1 MKNKLRR
8 VTAGLLLAFSFSP
21 IMAIGQTNADLQAQI
36 SVLLQRVQVLQ
47 AQLLALQ
54 NTGGTRWCFNLNN
67 NLSAGNGGGDVGALA
82 QALATEGLFPTQG
95 SYSNVT
101 FDETLASAVSAFQE
115 RYRSEILTPA
125 GLSYATGFL
134 GVRTRT
140 KLNSLYGCGN
150 VQGGVVFQP
159 STQLNITSISPVSGN
174 TGTQV
179 TITGSGFTL
188 AGNKIKF
195 GSTGTDNS
203 PIYHV
208 GSLDGRTLVFSVPS
222 TVYYACQYSTPAC
235 YPPVAMIEPGTYSVS
250 VINTNGTSNQV
261 TFTVTTSGVVNN
273 TVPTISY
280 ISPTSAGRYG
290 EVTIVGSG
298 FTSTDSVQFGD
309 LGTYISDNY
318 VNSSTLTFT
327 VPSAL
332 TDCNI
337 TGTSCT
343 NLAYPTVTN
352 GSYNIRVVNNNGRS
366 NAVSFTVNGVHNY

>member
-1 MKNKLRR
+1 MANKAKI
-8 VTAGLLLAFSFSP
+8 VTAGLILAFSFSP
-21 IMAIGQTNADLQAQI
+21 IVVMGQTTADLQAQI
-36 SVLLQRVQVLQ
+36 SVLLQRVQALQ
-47 AQLLALQ
+47 AQLSALRSGSSTSFCFSF
-54 NTGGTRWCFNLNN
+54 NTNLGVGSN
-67 NLSAGNGGGDVGALA
+67 GGDVSALNTALSKGGFVSSQNNSGA
-82 QALATEGLFPTQG
+82 
-95 SYSNVT
+95 T
-101 FDETLASAVSAFQE
+101 FDEALASAVSSFQE

-125 GLSYATGFL
+125 GLSSGTGYL
-134 GVRTRT
+134 GARTRA

-150 VQGGVVFQP
+150 SNGTVFVP
-159 STQLNITSISPVSGN
+159 SSQLSISSISPSSGT

-179 TITGSGFTL
+179 TILGSGFTL
-188 AGNKIKF
+188 SENRIKF
-195 GSTGTDNS
+195 GSSGSDNS
-203 PIYHV
+203 PLYSV
-208 GSLDGRTLVFSVPS
+208 GSLDGRTLAFSVPS
-222 TVYYACQYSTPAC
+222 TIYYACQYNTPAC
-235 YPPVAMIEPGTYSVS
+235 LPPVAMIEPGTYSVS

-318 VNSSTLTFT
+318 VNSSTLKFT

-337 TGTSCT
+337 SGTSCT
-343 NLAYPTVTN
+343 NLAYPAVTN
-352 GSYNIRVVNNNGRS
+352 GSYNVRVVNNNGRS
-366 NAVSFTVNGVHNY
+366 NAVSFTVNANQNY